1 MVDLYPHQRDAVNK
15 MHNGCILWGGV
26 GTGKSRTAV
35 AYYLER
41 EAPKDVYVITTAR
54 KRDALDWDTEFV
66 RYGVGT
72 EKGATVAGV
81 LRTDSW
87 NNIAK
92 YKNVKG
98 AFFIFDEQ
106 RLVGSGAWV
115 KAFKHIAKNN
125 NWVLLSAT
133 PGDTWMDYV
142 PVFVANGFYKNKTEF
157 VAQHVE
163 YDSFSKFP
171 KIKQYHNV
179 GKLIKHRASLLVHM
193 EFVHEAEMQTINIP
207 VQFDEVGFKRLLKD
221 RWNPFTDKPIK
232 NVSEFFACMRRIT
245 YSHESRLEAV
255 KKILREEEPR
265 LIIFYNFDYELEELR
280 KLYDVEGLT
289 VAEWNGHKHEEVPE
303 TERWAY
309 LVQYVAG
316 AEAWNCITTRATLF
330 YSLTYSY
337 RVWRQAHGRTSRLNT
352 PFKVLRYY
360 VLLSNSAMDRA
371 VMAALRQKR
380 DFNESSFAKK
390 KKAA

>member
-1 MVDLYPHQRDAVNK
+1 MVDLYPHQRAAVDK

-72 EKGATVAGV
+72 KKGETVAGV

-92 YKNVKG
+92 YKNVRG

-115 KAFKHIAKNN
+115 KAFKHIVKHN

-157 VAQHVE
+157 IEKHVE
-163 YDSFSKFP
+163 YDSFSKYP
-171 KIKQYHNV
+171 KIKAYHNV
-179 GKLIKHRASLLVHM
+179 GTLIKHRNALLVHM
-193 EFVHEAEMQTINIP
+193 PYEYEAVSDTINIP
-207 VQFDEVGFKRLLKD
+207 VQYDEVGFKRLLKE
-221 RWNPFTDKPIK
+221 RWNPYLDKPVK
-232 NVSEFFACMRRIT
+232 NVSELFQCMLRMT
-245 YSHESRLEAV
+245 TSHESRLEAV
-255 KKILREEEPR
+255 KKVLREEPR
-265 LIIFYNFDYELEELR
+265 LIIFYSRDYELEELR
-280 KLYDVEGLT
+280 KLAEIDGLT

-309 LVQYVAG
+309 LVQFVAG

-330 YSLTYSY
+330 YSMPYSY
-337 RVWRQAHGRTSRLNT
+337 RVWKQAHGRTNRLNT
-352 PFKVLRYY
+352 PFKVLKYY
-360 VLLSNSAMDRA
+360 VLLSNSPMDRA
-371 VMAALRQKR
+371 ILAALRQKK
-380 DFNESSFAKK
+380 DFNEAKFVRTS
-390 KKAA
+390 KAA

>member
-72 EKGATVAGV
+72 KKGETVAGV
-81 LRTDSW
+81 LRVDSW
-87 NNIAK
+87 NNIK
-92 YKNVKG
+92 NYKNVKG

-115 KAFKHIAKNN
+115 KAFRHIAKNN

-157 VAQHVE
+157 IEKHVE
-163 YDSFSKFP
+163 YDSFSKYP
-171 KIKQYHNV
+171 KVKQYHNV
-179 GKLIKHRASLLVHM
+179 GILIKHRNALLVHM
-193 EFVHEAEMQTINIP
+193 PFEHEAVSDTINIP
-207 VQFDEVGFKRLLKD
+207 VEYDEVAFKRLLKT
-221 RWNPFTDKPIK
+221 RWNPYTDKPVRNI
-232 NVSEFFACMRRIT
+232 SELFQCMLRIT
-245 YSHESRLEAV
+245 CSHESRLEAV
-255 KKILREEEPR
+255 RKVLRDEPR
-265 LIIFYNFDYELEELR
+265 LIIFYNRDYELEELR
-280 KLYDVEGLT
+280 KLRDEIT

-303 TERWAY
+303 TERWVY
-309 LVQYVAG
+309 LVQYTAG

-337 RVWRQAHGRTSRLNT
+337 RVWKQAHGRTNRLNT
-352 PFKVLRYY
+352 PFKVLKYY
-360 VLLSNSAMDRA
+360 VLMSNSPMDRA
-371 VMAALRQKR
+371 VMAALRQKK
-380 DFNESSFAKK
+380 DFNEAKFVRAN
-390 KKAA
+390 KAA

>member
-1 MVDLYPHQRDAVNK
+1 MVDLYPHQREAVDR

-92 YKNVKG
+92 YKNVRG

-115 KAFKHIAKNN
+115 KAFKHIVKHN

-142 PVFVANGFYKNKTEF
+142 PVFIANGFYKNKTEF
-157 VAQHVE
+157 VEKHVE
-163 YDSFSKFP
+163 YDSFSKYP

-179 GKLIKHRASLLVHM
+179 GTLIKHRASLLVHM
-193 EFVHEAEMQTINIP
+193 PYEHEAVSDTINVP
-207 VQFDEVGFKRLLKD
+207 VQFDEVAFKRLLKE
-221 RWNPFTDKPIK
+221 RWNPFEDRPIR
-232 NVSEFFACMRRIT
+232 NVSELFSCMRRIT
-245 YSHESRLEAV
+245 YSHESRLAAV
-255 KKILREEEPR
+255 RKVLEEEPR
-265 LIIFYNFDYELEELR
+265 LIVFYNFDYELEELR
-280 KLYDVEGLT
+280 KLGDDGIT
-289 VAEWNGHKHEEVPE
+289 VAEWNGHKHEEVPD
-303 TERWAY
+303 TDRWVY
-309 LVQYVAG
+309 LVQYTAG

-337 RVWRQAHGRTSRLNT
+337 RVWKQAHGRTNRLNT
-352 PFKVLRYY
+352 PFKVLKYY

-371 VMAALRQKR
+371 VMAALRQKK
-380 DFNESSFAKK
+380 DFNEASFVRR